1 MLSLLDIETDLA
13 GLAARTVAVQAPAPA
28 PAVPEV
34 VAEEVEAVEVV
45 DEYDRAGRL
54 YPNSFQTADLKHVVD
69 NALSE
74 VLESM
79 THVCPGLAYQK
90 AKS

>member
-1 MLSLLDIETDLA
+1 MLEIETDLA
-13 GLAARTVAVQAPAPA
+13 GLAARTVSVPAVPAPA
-28 PAVPEV
+28 PAVPE
-34 VAEEVEAVEVV
+34 AVEVAV
-45 DEYDRAGRL
+45 DDNEDEMARAGRL

-79 THVCPGLAYQK
+79 THVFLGFSKDQNHNSK
-90 AKS
+90 